1 MPGQPAV
8 DVDDPRDCSISSG
21 PHRTHEGPTYEQM
34 EEGHA
39 RSCDSE
45 CWIRSKHRMIFIGLI
60 DSHSLTAQCIA
71 KSLRDANST
80 FDVLALGSF
89 ETYLSNEKSYDIIL
103 YHAHFCARDQN
114 CAEELP
120 QILKNLMPSPPIII
134 LSAVDSPNLALN
146 AFEAGA
152 RGFIPTTVTTIEMV
166 AQIIRLVSVGGTF
179 LPSSSM
185 CRKKMSGEDA
195 SRMPIATEMF
205 TPRELAVLDKLRL
218 GKPNKI
224 IAHELMLSQSTVK
237 SHIRSIMEKMKV
249 ENRTE
254 IVSLWVSNLPMTSLI
269 SPFEAVSCI

>member
-21 PHRTHEGPTYEQM
+21 PYRTHEGPTYEQM

-45 CWIRSKHRMIFIGLI
+45 CWIRSKNRMISIGLI

-71 KSLRDANST
+71 KSLRDADST
-80 FDVLALGSF
+80 LDVFASGSF

-103 YHAHFCARDQN
+103 YHAHFCARYQN

-120 QILKNLMPSPPIII
+120 QMLKNLMPSPPIII
-134 LSAVDSPNLALN
+134 LSDIDSPNLALN

-185 CRKKMSGEDA
+185 CRKKMSGEA
-195 SRMPIATEMF
+195 EMF
-205 TPRELAVLDKLRL
+205 TSRELAVLDKLRL

-237 SHIRSIMEKMKV
+237 SHIRSIMRKMKV
-249 ENRTE
+249 NNRTE
-254 IVSLWVSNLPMTSLI
+254 IVSLWGFKFTHDFVDI
-269 SPFEAVSCI
+269 PF